1 MEIQINRQELI
12 TDVAS
17 TIRDIPDFPK
27 PGILFK
33 DITTVLRDGKLY
45 GRLCR
50 YYARQVQAAGCNVV
64 AGIEARGF
72 LFAAPV
78 AAMLDLPLALI
89 RKPGKLPWKT
99 KSASYAL
106 EYGTDT
112 IVMHEDAVLAGERVA
127 LLDDLLATGGT
138 AGAAVSLIQELGG
151 EVGFVGFVIEL
162 EFLNGRTLLP
172 DLPIDALVK
181 C

>member
-1 MEIQINRQELI
+1 
-12 TDVAS
+12 
-17 TIRDIPDFPK
+17 
-27 PGILFK
+27 
-33 DITTVLRDGKLY
+33 
-45 GRLCR
+45 
-50 YYARQVQAAGCNVV
+50 
-64 AGIEARGF
+64 
-72 LFAAPV
+72 
-78 AAMLDLPLALI
+78 LI

-162 EFLNGRTLLP
+162 EFLNGRALLP